1 MEKLTFYAV
10 SAPEKLDRI
19 GSYLAERLSRDVV
32 RHRTGYVL
40 IAMEAL
46 DQLLMACHSQSIKPF
61 VESFLHM
68 VAKLLE
74 SGEPKLQVLGT
85 NSFVKFANIEED
97 TPSYHRRYDF
107 FVSRFSAM
115 CHSYHSDPE
124 IRTEIRIAGIR
135 GIQGVVRKTVN
146 DELRATIWEPQ
157 HMDKIVPSLLFNM
170 QKIEEAD
177 RCHKHAFLADFCCLT
192 QRYYTTKF

>member
-1 MEKLTFYAV
+1 MDNIFPEDPKDGLVKADMEKLTFYAV

-107 FVSRFSAM
+107 LYLASVPCVTPIIVIQKYEQKSESLESEVFKVWFVK
-115 CHSYHSDPE
+115 
-124 IRTEIRIAGIR
+124 
-135 GIQGVVRKTVN
+135 Q
-146 DELRATIWEPQ
+146 
-157 HMDKIVPSLLFNM
+157 
-170 QKIEEAD
+170 
-177 RCHKHAFLADFCCLT
+177 
-192 QRYYTTKF
+192 

>member
-1 MEKLTFYAV
+1 MAAGCDGPSRVCGCCGPLRPRYKRLVDNIFPEDPKDGLSKSDMEKLTFYAV

-19 GSYLAERLSRDVV
+19 GAYLAERLSRDVV
-32 RHRTGYVL
+32 RHRYGYVV

-74 SGEPKLQVLGT
+74 SREPDLQVLGT

-107 FVSRFSAM
+107 FVSQFSAM
-115 CHSYHSDPE
+115 CHSTHDDTE
-124 IRTEIRIAGIR
+124 TRTSYVA
-135 GIQGVVRKTVN
+135 VF
-146 DELRATIWEPQ
+146 
-157 HMDKIVPSLLFNM
+157 PS
-170 QKIEEAD
+170 
-177 RCHKHAFLADFCCLT
+177 T
-192 QRYYTTKF
+192 